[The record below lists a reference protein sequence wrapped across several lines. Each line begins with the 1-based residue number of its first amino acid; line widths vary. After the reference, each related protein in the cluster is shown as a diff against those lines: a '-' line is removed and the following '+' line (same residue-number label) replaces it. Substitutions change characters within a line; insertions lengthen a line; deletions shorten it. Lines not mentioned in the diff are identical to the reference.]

1 MSNIPSDLRYTPEH
15 EWVRLEGNEAIVG
28 ITDYAQDQLGD
39 VVYVEVFEPGTQV
52 EQLKPFG
59 VVESVKAAS
68 DLFSP
73 LSGEILA
80 FNEALVDAPELVNT
94 DPYGEGWMMRLKPSN
109 LDELDNLLTPEGY
122 AELLASEE

>member
-15 EWVRLEGNEAIVG
+15 EWIRIEGDEAVAG
-28 ITDYAQDQLGD
+28 ITHYAQDQLGD

-73 LSGEILA
+73 LSGEISG
-80 FNEALVDAPELVNT
+80 FNEALVDAPELVNS
-94 DPYGEGWMMRLKPSN
+94 DPYGKGWMMQIKPSN
-109 LDELDNLLTPEGY
+109 LDELDNLLSAEDY
-122 AELLASEE
+122 AKLLTSEA